1 VEQLFMPTQRA
12 VKYRRLA
19 LAERDQDKARLLH
32 QLAEEAD
39 RGVLVTSDWL
49 WTKLRV
55 SSPAPVE
62 RGSQKFS

>member
-1 VEQLFMPTQRA
+1 MPTQRA

-19 LAERDQDKARLLH
+19 LAEQDQDKARLLH

-49 WTKLRV
+49 WPELRV
-55 SSPAPVE
+55 SSLAPVE
-62 RGSQKFS
+62 GDSQKFR

>member
-1 VEQLFMPTQRA
+1 MATRRA

-19 LAERDQDKARLLH
+19 LAERDHDKALLLH

-49 WTKLRV
+49 WPKLRD
-55 SSPAPVE
+55 SSLAPVDCD
-62 RGSQKFS
+62 

>member
-1 VEQLFMPTQRA
+1 MPTQRA

-19 LAERDQDKARLLH
+19 LAEQDQDKARLLR

-49 WTKLRV
+49 WPGLRDGNL
-55 SSPAPVE
+55 APVE
-62 RGSQKFS
+62 CDSQKFS